1 MPLIWYSALVKRTD
15 SPFLTQIERI
25 CRSEVF
31 QSAPRLRDFLTFLVA
46 HPCGKD
52 GGSFKE
58 SVIGVEFFRRTPGYD
73 PKKDPI
79 VRVEAHRLRRRL
91 RAYYS
96 QEGAGDK
103 WRVNLPKGSYSPVFQ
118 DLEESRP
125 EWRLAVRV
133 DCSDE
138 LTAEGLTIELISKLG
153 TLHGVTV
160 LAPRSAL
167 AAHDNAGAVRILGA
181 NAILEC
187 RLDGMNLQAKLSQA
201 DLSGLTPLGT
211 FDNIIQPAVDAL
223 QRFVASSLGVGRHHG
238 GEPLKRQV
246 IDRESYQF
254 YLSGRAWFHRWSP
267 DNLAQ
272 AAAHFDKVIERCP
285 NYAPAYAGL
294 ADVQVLLA
302 YWHVPNAYPTLE
314 KGRSHALRALEL
326 DPTCA
331 EAYCSLAAFDAT
343 LKRDWEG
350 SEANFRRALAANP
363 SNALALNW
371 LSIIALIPRMRFEE
385 AVDAVFAAYDLDPAS
400 PEIGNEIVWVRLCC
414 RQFEES
420 AEQGRRIIALH
431 PSFLEAYWSL
441 ALAEFALG
449 RYSHARGA
457 LNGADQLAP
466 GAQFTLA
473 LRALIEGS
481 GGKVATAKQCLE
493 GLQECAQSAPVRDLY
508 YCWAYTGLGD
518 LDRAIEYLQR
528 AIGMADPL
536 ALYIDVFVPFDRLRS
551 HPDYEQCRRKQRL
564 SST

>member
-1 MPLIWYSALVKRTD
+1 M
-15 SPFLTQIERI
+15 
-25 CRSEVF
+25 
-31 QSAPRLRDFLTFLVA
+31 
-46 HPCGKD
+46 
-52 GGSFKE
+52 
-58 SVIGVEFFRRTPGYD
+58 IGVEFFRRTPGYD

-118 DLEESRP
+118 ALEESRP

-167 AAHDNAGAVRILGA
+167 AANDNAGAVRILGA

-223 QRFVASSLGVGRHHG
+223 HRFVASSLGVGRQHA

-272 AAAHFDKVIERCP
+272 AAAYFDKVIERCP

-400 PEIGNEIVWVRLCC
+400 PEIGNEIVWVWLYAVSIWRSSRRTRQKGHRLAS
-414 RQFEES
+414 ELL
-420 AEQGRRIIALH
+420 GGLLV
-431 PSFLEAYWSL
+431 PG
-441 ALAEFALG
+441 LAEFALG
-449 RYSHARGA
+449 HYSHARRA
-457 LNGADQLAP
+457 LNEADQLAP

-481 GGKVATAKQCLE
+481 GGKVGTAKQCLE
-493 GLQECAQSAPVRDLY
+493 GLQEMCPIRSSKGSVTIGGLTPKVMA
-508 YCWAYTGLGD
+508 LGD
-518 LDRAIEYLQR
+518 LDRAIECLQR

-536 ALYIDVFVPFDRLRS
+536 ALYIEDVFVPFDGYEATRRL
-551 HPDYEQCRRKQRL
+551 QQIRRNTDGYRPPKTCLL
-564 SST
+564 STTL